1 MSLQEHRVERRL
13 AAIFAADV
21 AGYSR
26 LMSQDEDTTIRI
38 LTAHREIMDRLIAEH
53 GGRIANTAGD
63 SVLAEFP
70 SAVDAVRCA
79 VEVQDALVSVNQD
92 KPDQQCLR
100 FRIGVHVGDVIV
112 RGNDLL
118 GDSVNIASRLEGL
131 AEPGSVYISEAAHAY
146 VRRSLTL
153 TADDLGLQEVKNMDE
168 PVRVFRVRAPASPFV
183 GSAPGVGPTQALP
196 IPNKPSIAVL
206 PFTNMSGDSEQDY
219 LADGVVEEITAALS
233 RVRTFFVIA
242 RNSAFAYKGKAVDV
256 RQVSRELG
264 VRYVLEGS
272 VRKSGNRLRI
282 VAQLI
287 DATTGAHI
295 WAEQYGG
302 RIEDVFDLQDQI
314 TASVV
319 GAIQPSVRAAEIE
332 RARRKRPDSLDV
344 YDLVMRA
351 LPDVWSLNKDAN
363 VRAVGLLEQA
373 LQLDPNYPTALA
385 LLAWCRGQRAVY
397 NWSTTIE
404 EDKHEALRLAEM
416 ASVLTADDPFVL
428 TVLGAA
434 LTITQEFTAAA
445 KMLDAATRLDPNS
458 SWAWN
463 RSGFLRNYL
472 GDPETAIHHFER
484 AIRLSPFDPMVFN
497 SEFGI
502 GSAHFIAGRYE
513 RAIEFFER
521 GLISNPK
528 AAWIHRHLAPAYVL
542 AGQEEKA
549 KASIRKLLESYPDLT
564 VSAARRAMVFQGE
577 VLDRICDGLRR
588 AGLPH

>member
-1 MSLQEHRVERRL
+1 MGPQEHKVERRL
-13 AAIFAADV
+13 VAIFAADV

-26 LMSQDEDTTIRI
+26 LMSLNEVGTLRT
-38 LTAHREIMDRLIAEH
+38 LTAHRQIMDHLIADH

-70 SAVDAVRCA
+70 SAVDAVQCA
-79 VEVQDALVSVNQD
+79 VDVQHALSQANQD
-92 KPDQQCLR
+92 LPEEPSLR
-100 FRIGVHVGDVIV
+100 FRIGVHVGDVMV
-112 RGNDLL
+112 RGVDLL
-118 GDSVNIASRLEGL
+118 GDGINVAARLQTL
-131 AEPGSVYISEAAHAY
+131 AAPGGICISEPVYGY
-146 VRRSLTL
+146 VRRTLPLTI
-153 TADDLGLQEVKNMDE
+153 TDLGQQSVKNIED
-168 PVRVFRVRAPASPFV
+168 PIRAFAVTRPSTLLTTT
-183 GSAPGVGPTQALP
+183 GSALVSPVLP
-196 IPNKPSIAVL
+196 LPDKPSIAVL
-206 PFTNMSGDSEQDY
+206 PFTNMSADPEQGY

-233 RVRTFFVIA
+233 RVRSFFVIA

-287 DATTGAHI
+287 DATTGAHM
-295 WAEQYGG
+295 WAEQYDGSV
-302 RIEDVFDLQDQI
+302 EDVFDLQDQI

-319 GAIQPSVRAAEIE
+319 GAIQPSIRAAEVE
-332 RARRKRPDSLDV
+332 RAKRKRPDSLDA

-351 LPDVWSLNKDAN
+351 LPDVWSLNPEAN
-363 VRAVGLLEQA
+363 ARAVCLLEQA
-373 LQLDPNYPTALA
+373 LRLDSSYPMALA

-397 NWSTTIE
+397 NWSTTTG
-404 EDKHEALRLAEM
+404 EDKREAVRLAET
-416 ASVLTADDPFVL
+416 ASAFTADDPFVL

-434 LTITQEFTAAA
+434 LTITHEFAAAA
-445 KMLDAATRLDPNS
+445 KMLEDATRIDPNS

-472 GDPETAIHHFER
+472 GDPETAIQHFER

-513 RAIEFFER
+513 RAIEFFEK
-521 GLISNPK
+521 GLISNPR
-528 AAWIHRHLAPAYVL
+528 ATWIRRHLTPAYIF
-542 AGQEEKA
+542 AGQQA
-549 KASIRKLLESYPDLT
+549 KAEASVRKLRESYPELT
-564 VSAARRAMVFQGE
+564 VGAARAAMVFQGE
-577 VLDRICDGLRR
+577 VLDRICEGLRR
-588 AGLPH
+588 AGLPE

>member
-1 MSLQEHRVERRL
+1 
-13 AAIFAADV
+13 
-21 AGYSR
+21 
-26 LMSQDEDTTIRI
+26 
-38 LTAHREIMDRLIAEH
+38 
-53 GGRIANTAGD
+53 
-63 SVLAEFP
+63 
-70 SAVDAVRCA
+70 
-79 VEVQDALVSVNQD
+79 
-92 KPDQQCLR
+92 
-100 FRIGVHVGDVIV
+100 
-112 RGNDLL
+112 
-118 GDSVNIASRLEGL
+118 VNIAARLEGL

-153 TADDLGLQEVKNMDE
+153 AADDLGLQEVKNMDE
-168 PVRVFRVRAPASPFV
+168 PVRVFRVRASASPPV
-183 GSAPGVGPTQALP
+183 GSVPAIRPTQTLP

-206 PFTNMSGDSEQDY
+206 PFTNMSGDPEQDY

-233 RVRTFFVIA
+233 RVRSFFVIA

-272 VRKSGNRLRI
+272 MRKSGNRLRI

-319 GAIQPSVRAAEIE
+319 GAIQPSIRAAEIE
-332 RARRKRPDSLDV
+332 RAKRKRPDSLDV

-351 LPDVWSLNKDAN
+351 LPEVWSLNKDAN
-363 VRAVGLLEQA
+363 ARAMGLLEQA
-373 LQLDPNYPTALA
+373 LQLDSSYPMALA

-404 EDKHEALRLAEM
+404 EDRYEALRLAET
-416 ASVLTADDPFVL
+416 ASVLAADDPFVL

-434 LTITQEFTAAA
+434 LTITKEFTAAA
-445 KMLDAATRLDPNS
+445 KMLDTATRLDPNS

-502 GSAHFIAGRYE
+502 GLAHFIAGRYE
-513 RAIEFFER
+513 RAIEFYEK

-542 AGQEEKA
+542 VGQEEKA
-549 KASIRKLLESYPDLT
+549 KASVRKLLESYPDIT
-564 VSAARRAMVFQGE
+564 VSAARMAMVFQGE
-577 VLDRICDGLRR
+577 VLDRICDGLGR